1 MPLVGRHPEPDPR
14 TEAGRRVLDE
24 VERGTEDWDDDLG
37 EDGTR
42 LDVNLRASE
51 RWTNPT

>member
-14 TEAGRRVLDE
+14 TEAGAQVLDE
-24 VERGTEDWDDDLG
+24 VERGTQHWDDDDVG

-42 LDVNLRASE
+42 LDVNLRAAD
-51 RWTNPT
+51 PVD